1 MDDKER
7 LIQEMILYLE
17 NHTPV
22 ELFNLM
28 DESIYQRN
36 ELLGTHPNL
45 NFNHL
50 NNPEITKDDYL
61 LKFVL
66 THKITAGE
74 RHSVLFKN
82 LAPILVKLNLDKDKK
97 ILDQIIKNCP
107 GKSTGEL
114 MGWIKLARKGKLHL
128 NIREINKWSEK
139 YGYLS

>member
-1 MDDKER
+1 MISKDN
-7 LIQEMILYLE
+7 LIQEIIWYLDE
-17 NHTPV
+17 HTAL
-22 ELFNLM
+22 ELSNLIEEAN
-28 DESIYQRN
+28 DKRN
-36 ELLGTHPNL
+36 KLLEIKPNL

>member
-1 MDDKER
+1 MDEKER
-7 LIQEMILYLE
+7 IIQEMIWYLE
-17 NHTPV
+17 KHTAYD
-22 ELFNLM
+22 LFKLM
-28 DESIYQRN
+28 DEAIFKRN

-45 NFNHL
+45 NFNYL
-50 NNPEITKDDYL
+50 NNPEITKEDPL

-97 ILDQIIKNCP
+97 ILDQIIYNCP
-107 GKSTGEL
+107 GKSIGEL
-114 MGWIKLARKGKLHL
+114 MGWIKLARKGKLNL
-128 NIREINKWSEK
+128 NISEINKWSDK

>member
-1 MDDKER
+1 MISKDN
-7 LIQEMILYLE
+7 LIQEIIWYLDE
-17 NHTPV
+17 HTAL
-22 ELFNLM
+22 ELSNLIEEAN
-28 DESIYQRN
+28 DKRN
-36 ELLGTHPNL
+36 KLLEIKPNL

-97 ILDQIIKNCP
+97 ILDQIISNCP